1 MFRRIR
7 EILWGVFV
15 LAMAPEAFRLAWLLI
30 HRREARVG
38 AFVLACLF
46 AGLIVT
52 TFFGRPMR
60 VIYREP
66 TRPDW

>member
-7 EILWGVFV
+7 ELLWGLFL

-30 HRREARVG
+30 RSREARVG

-46 AGLIVT
+46 GGLIVT
-52 TFFGRPMR
+52 TFFGRPTR